1 MRILL
6 AVLCL
11 FVTMARAAPDIPREL
26 GEWSDWVLKDQDYR
40 RCPLM
45 AGASASSNEDFI
57 CLWPGVLN
65 LSSAPGG
72 AQASQTW
79 QVEAAGWVPLP
90 GSAEAWPQSVT
101 VNGQASAVVDRNGPA
116 LWLEIGTH
124 RVQAR
129 FDWTQRPQNL
139 RVPEMIKRVSLEI
152 DGVAMSTVQRR
163 GDQLVLGRPTDAAH
177 EADSLDL
184 RVFRRYDD
192 GLPGTLETR
201 LQLDVSGQA
210 REEVLGP
217 VLPEGFAP
225 LVLDTDDWPARLDD
239 DGLLHVQVEAGHN
252 EILLTARALEP
263 SATIT
268 ARLPKA
274 WASQEIWSYAADN
287 RLRNTQA
294 RADLQVD
301 PQQADVPSDWQNLP
315 AWAMSDGAVLTLSE
329 QTRGADPERGNDL
342 GLEREAWLDFSG
354 RNWFMRDRIMGQMNN
369 GWRLDTQPPYLLQR
383 ASNGSSTPLLVTTHG
398 GAKARGV
405 EWRTTWVDLN
415 ASLRVNDRPGILPL
429 SGWQQTFNRGV
440 KTTLHLPYGY
450 RLIAAPGTDR
460 DNGSWLSR
468 WTLLDIFSA
477 AILCLLAWR
486 LLGPTGAGIAVACMV
501 LGYHEVGS
509 PFWSILLVLALALT
523 IRALPSGRLVRLLYR
538 ARQLALIVLILVA
551 VPFIAGQVRS
561 ALHPQ
566 LKHGDDDDSLTVAVT
581 FIEPPVTYDEPTPM
595 SVPAPSPTPAT
606 PAPQLR
612 TDGQTLES
620 VQVSGSRLR
629 KQDSMRQYSQSTV
642 IQTGTGEP
650 DWTLG
655 SQHRL
660 VWSGPITAEQ
670 DMHLII
676 APPWLVRLLRIVLA
690 GLLGWWIWKLLRLPP
705 PVETPTRNKASAVAL
720 LGLIALLASPGV
732 WAQDFPP
739 DNLLNELRQR
749 LTEAPRCA
757 PDCASIAQMQ
767 VVAEGDE
774 IRLRLEVH
782 AAAKLALPLPVE
794 NDALSLR
801 ALSLDG
807 QDQAFVTQK
816 VDHAWLPVDR
826 GVHWLELS
834 YASHSDRVS
843 LAFPLPPHRVS
854 LSMTDW
860 QTSSLHE
867 AALLSDTLA
876 LSRSRSPDNEPETR
890 HAQQFTPYVRVIR
903 ELQLDLQWSAETR
916 VERMA
921 PEEGG
926 FTVAV
931 PLMPGE
937 HVSTTGIQV
946 KDAQV
951 MAALGDVD
959 NTLQWS
965 ASLDPSGTLELRAP
979 PLAERAEQWR
989 IVVGPTWHVAFSGLP
1004 ESITRDEVG
1013 AVHTFIFD
1021 PLPGETL
1028 RLEISRPD
1036 AAEGVTRAID
1046 TLSLSTTL
1054 GARSSTHVVNLSLR
1068 SSQGGEQSIRLPSEA
1083 TLSSVTH
1090 NDQAI
1095 NARLLDGQLSLP
1107 VNPGQQDYRIEFQDN
1122 TGMGLNAH
1130 TPEVSVGLPAAN
1142 VDLSINMPGDRWL
1155 LAATGPGVGPALLFW
1170 SELLVIIVVA
1180 LLLSRWKDSPLRRHQ
1195 WLLLGI
1201 GFSTVSWFAFAVVVA
1216 WLLALEWRKRHP
1228 IGNRWLFDLT
1238 QLALLGLTVAALVAM
1253 LSGIRS
1259 GLLGSPDMMV
1269 YGHNS
1274 DAGQLKWFADHSAD
1288 VLPQARVISLPLWVY
1303 NLAMLAWAL
1312 WLASATIGWL
1322 RTGFSAWTTD
1332 GYWKRLLRRKE
1343 QTPEPE

>member
-6 AVLCL
+6 VVLCL
-11 FVTMARAAPDIPREL
+11 FATMARAAPDIPQKL

-45 AGASASSNEDFI
+45 AGASASNHEDFI
-57 CLWPGVLN
+57 CLWPGELN
-65 LSSAPGG
+65 LSTTSDG
-72 AQASQTW
+72 AHASQTW
-79 QVEAAGWVPLP
+79 LVDAAGWVPLP
-90 GSAEAWPQSVT
+90 GSADVWPQSVT
-101 VNGQASAVVDRNGPA
+101 VNGQAAAVVDRNGPQ
-116 LWLEIGTH
+116 LWLETGTH
-124 RVQAR
+124 RLQAR
-129 FDWTQRPQNL
+129 FDWAQRPQNL
-139 RVPEMIKRVSLEI
+139 RVPEMIKRINLDI
-152 DGVAMSTVQRR
+152 DGAAVSSVQRR
-163 GDQLVLGRPTDAAH
+163 GDQLVLGRPTDVAH

-201 LQLDVSGQA
+201 LQLTVSGQA

-263 SATIT
+263 SATMT
-268 ARLPKA
+268 ARLPNA

-294 RADLQVD
+294 RADVQVD

-342 GLEREAWLDFSG
+342 RLEREAWLDFSG
-354 RNWFMRDRIMGQMNN
+354 RNWFMRDRIVGHMYT
-369 GWRLDTQPPYLLQR
+369 GWRLDTRPPYLLER
-383 ASNGSSTPLLVTTHG
+383 ASQGSFTPLLVTTHG
-398 GAKARGV
+398 AAKVRGV
-405 EWRTTWVDLN
+405 EWRLPSVDLH
-415 ASLRVNDRPGILPL
+415 ASLRVDDRPSVLPL
-429 SGWQQTFNRGV
+429 SGWQQTFEGGV
-440 KTTLHLPYGY
+440 TTDLHLPYGY

-460 DNGSWLSR
+460 DNGGWLSQ
-468 WTLLDIFSA
+468 WTLLDIFAA

-486 LLGPTGAGIAVACMV
+486 LLGRTGAGIAVACMV

-523 IRALPSGRLVRLLYR
+523 IRALPSGRLTRLLYR
-538 ARQLALIVLILVA
+538 ARQLAVLALILVA
-551 VPFIAGQVRS
+551 LPFVAAQVRY

-566 LKHGDDDDSLTVAVT
+566 LEQGDGDDSLLVAVT

-595 SVPAPSPTPAT
+595 SIPAPP
-606 PAPQLR
+606 PAPVMPPGA
-612 TDGQTLES
+612 DEQTLDS

-629 KQDSMRQYSQSTV
+629 KQDSMSQYSQSTV
-642 IQTGTGEP
+642 IQTGAGEP
-650 DWTLG
+650 DWTMG
-655 SQHRL
+655 SQHHL

-670 DMHLII
+670 DMRLII
-676 APPWLVRLLRIVLA
+676 APPWLIRLLRVVLA
-690 GLLGWWIWKLLRLPP
+690 GLLGWWVWKLVRLPP
-705 PVETPTRNKASAVAL
+705 PDETPTRNQASAVAL
-720 LGLIALLASPGV
+720 LGLFAVLASPGV
-732 WAQDFPP
+732 LAQDFPP
-739 DNLLNELRQR
+739 ENLLDELRQR

-757 PDCASIAQMQ
+757 PHCASIAQMQ
-767 VVAEGDE
+767 VVAEGDA

-807 QDQAFVTQK
+807 RDQPFVTQK
-816 VDHAWLPVDR
+816 AERAWLSVDR
-826 GVHWLELS
+826 GVHWLELH
-834 YASHSDRVS
+834 YATRNDRVS
-843 LAFPLPPHRVS
+843 FAFPLPPHRVS
-854 LSMTDW
+854 LSTSDW
-860 QTSSLHE
+860 QTGSLHE

-876 LSRSRSPDNEPETR
+876 LSRARSTDNEPETR
-890 HAQQFTPYVRVIR
+890 HDQQFAPYVRVVR
-903 ELQLDLQWSAETR
+903 EISLDLQWSVETR

-937 HVSTTGIQV
+937 HVSTPGIQV

-951 MAALGDVD
+951 MAALGDMD
-959 NTLQWS
+959 DTLQWS
-965 ASLDPSGTLELRAP
+965 ASLDQAGTLELRAP

-989 IVVGPTWHVAFSGLP
+989 IVVGPTWRVAFSGLP
-1004 ESITRDEVG
+1004 ESNVRDEEG
-1013 AVHTFIFD
+1013 DMHAFTFD

-1036 AAEGVTRAID
+1036 AAVGVTRAID
-1046 TLSLSTTL
+1046 ALSLSTTL
-1054 GARSSTHVVNLSLR
+1054 GARSSTHVVHLSLR
-1068 SSQGGEQSIRLPSEA
+1068 SSQGGEQSLRLPPEA

-1090 NDQAI
+1090 NGQAI

-1107 VNPGQQDYRIEFQDN
+1107 VNPGQQSYRIQFQDN
-1122 TGMGLNAH
+1122 TGIGLNAR

-1142 VDLSINMPGDRWL
+1142 VDLSIKLPENRWL
-1155 LAATGPGVGPALLFW
+1155 LAATGPAVGPVLLFW
-1170 SELLVIIVVA
+1170 SELLVIVVLA
-1180 LLLSRWKDSPLRRHQ
+1180 WLLSRWKDGPLRRHQ

-1201 GFSTVSWFAFAVVVA
+1201 GFSTVSWFALVVVVA
-1216 WLLALEWRKRHP
+1216 WLLALAWRRRHP

-1269 YGHNS
+1269 SGHGS

-1288 VLPQARVISLPLWVY
+1288 LLPQARVISLPLWVY